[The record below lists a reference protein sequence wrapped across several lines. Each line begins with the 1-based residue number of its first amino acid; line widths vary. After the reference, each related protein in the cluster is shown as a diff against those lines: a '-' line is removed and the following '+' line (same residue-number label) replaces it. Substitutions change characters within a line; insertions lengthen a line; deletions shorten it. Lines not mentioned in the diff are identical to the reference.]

1 MIRTT
6 IVFVAIITF
15 ITFNSASAQTVGVMS
30 KAVRMT
36 GDSFR
41 YSARTG
47 RGASVVAVNRPS
59 PAVMNAIDRGL
70 AELFDISR
78 RNGYRNRLNYS
89 DYTIYIAKADRDRDS
104 QGQYSPDIAIGA
116 AQYKGSIYD
125 QGGYIF
131 AAGLVLSA
139 ESSAF
144 VIAEH
149 TRDLDRV
156 ANVVRYEGEHIV
168 LYHNDRRRFAA
179 TLDHSRGGGHP
190 IMQ

>member
-1 MIRTT
+1 MIRKSIFSLAITT
-6 IVFVAIITF
+6 LITF
-15 ITFNSASAQTVGVMS
+15 SSASAQTAGVMN
-30 KAVRMT
+30 KAIRMT
-36 GDSFR
+36 GDSFA
-41 YSARTG
+41 YSAHTD
-47 RGASVVAVNRPS
+47 RGASVLAVNRPTR
-59 PAVMNAIDRGL
+59 AVLNAIDRGL
-70 AELFDISR
+70 TKLFEVAR
-78 RNGYRNRLNYS
+78 RNGFRNRLNYR
-89 DYTIYIAKADRDRDS
+89 DYTIFIAKADRERDS

-116 AQYKGSIYD
+116 AQYRGSIYD

-131 AAGLVLSA
+131 AAGLVLST

-179 TLDHSRGGGHP
+179 TLDHSKGGGHP
-190 IMQ
+190 ILQ